1 MLDVRNGTDGRI
13 YLGDEELT
21 QAKAIETATLL
32 VCAVQ
37 RSIDR
42 NQIGT
47 PRYTDSEQILARQ
60 NAPLGRA
67 LKALLDLEFEGVRK
81 AWLAS

>member
-1 MLDVRNGTDGRI
+1 MDVRNDIGGRI

-47 PRYTDSEQILARQ
+47 PKYNDSEQILARQ
-60 NAPLGRA
+60 KAPLGRA
-67 LKALLDLEFEGVRK
+67 IKALLDLEFDGVHQ
-81 AWLAS
+81 AWLNA